1 MKETILKRIK
11 HLSIQLIIFGITYLI
26 SIRLKDIYFFGWL
39 THNKF
44 AYIWVAII
52 LFTMFGGTLYSYAIT
67 IGNVIGILIGQFLGE
82 YLLNAAKAK
91 ITPEMDAAERGY
103 LSNSYYHVFIWLSF
117 IIVVV
122 LLVFINKFIS
132 KRIGRLKE

>member
-1 MKETILKRIK
+1 MKEIILKRIK

-26 SIRLKDIYFFGWL
+26 SVRLKDIYFFGWL

-82 YLLNAAKAK
+82 YLLKAAKAK
-91 ITPEMDAAERGY
+91 IMPESAPSGAR
-103 LSNSYYHVFIWLSF
+103 F
-117 IIVVV
+117 
-122 LLVFINKFIS
+122 
-132 KRIGRLKE
+132 

>member
-1 MKETILKRIK
+1 MEEIILKRIK
-11 HLSIQLIIFGITYLI
+11 HLGIQLIIFGITYFI
-26 SIRLKDIYFFGWL
+26 SLRLKDIYFFGWL

-67 IGNVIGILIGQFLGE
+67 IGNVIGILIGEFLGE

-91 ITPEMDAAERGY
+91 ITSEMDVAKREY

-117 IIVVV
+117 IIVVI

>member
-1 MKETILKRIK
+1 MKEIILKRIK
-11 HLSIQLIIFGITYLI
+11 HLGIQLIIFGITYLI
-26 SIRLKDIYFFGWL
+26 SLRLKDIYFFGWL

-82 YLLNAAKAK
+82 YLLNVAKAK
-91 ITPEMDAAERGY
+91 ITPKMDAAER
-103 LSNSYYHVFIWLSF
+103 
-117 IIVVV
+117 
-122 LLVFINKFIS
+122 
-132 KRIGRLKE
+132 

>member
-1 MKETILKRIK
+1 MEEIILKRIK
-11 HLSIQLIIFGITYLI
+11 HLGIQLIIFGITYFI
-26 SIRLKDIYFFGWL
+26 SLRLKDIYFFGWL

-67 IGNVIGILIGQFLGE
+67 IGNVIGILIGEFLGE

-91 ITPEMDAAERGY
+91 ITSEMDVAKREY

-117 IIVVV
+117 IIMVV

-132 KRIGRLKE
+132 KRISRLKE

>member
-1 MKETILKRIK
+1 MKEIILKRIK
-11 HLSIQLIIFGITYLI
+11 HLGIQLIIFGITYLI
-26 SIRLKDIYFFGWL
+26 SLRFKDIYFFGWL

-52 LFTMFGGTLYSYAIT
+52 LFTMFGG
-67 IGNVIGILIGQFLGE
+67 
-82 YLLNAAKAK
+82 
-91 ITPEMDAAERGY
+91 
-103 LSNSYYHVFIWLSF
+103 SYYHVFIWLSF

-122 LLVFINKFIS
+122 LLVFINKLIS